1 MTTESLVYFLLLAL
15 AAEILGTIGGFG
27 SSMFFVPIASFF
39 FDFQTVLGITALFH
53 VSSNISK
60 IALFKEGIDT
70 ILLLKMGIPAVVFV
84 IIGAFLSKYIQS
96 KTLEISLSI
105 CIIII
110 SIILLIFKNSQIYP
124 STQNAIGGGLISGF
138 IAGIVGTGGAIRGIF
153 LTAFNLKSTVF
164 IATSASID
172 LGIDISR
179 SIIYYANGFVHTEL
193 LYLIPLLMIVS
204 FVGTYL
210 GKVLLQKIPT
220 TYFKKIVLILA
231 LSTGLVSLIKLIV

>member
-60 IALFKEGIDT
+60 IALFKEGIDS

-105 CIIII
+105 FIIII

-231 LSTGLVSLIKLIV
+231 LFTGLVSLIKLIV